1 MLVSIGMPV
10 YNRPI
15 EMTRALNSVLAQ
27 TYQDIEIII
36 SNNCSPNVKVDEI
49 LKEYLQRDSR
59 IKYYFQEN
67 ALPVIDNF
75 KFVLEKASGEYFL
88 WLSDDDWIDNN
99 YVEECLNYLKNNP
112 DYNLTCGQCHYHNK
126 SAEFLSKIK
135 MPSLNSANPSQR
147 VIEYYKNVKLNGY
160 FYGMRKTLLSREIPL
175 QNKMAFDWLYLAAIV
190 YRGKSKVLENVSMHI
205 TAAGMSSDTVEMN
218 KNIGANN
225 FFTQNFV
232 GLTSSVNAAL
242 DIFKATIYP
251 ANTWFKVFFSIR
263 IFFTVFSKTMMWDII
278 HIKRLLF
285 GKKNN
290 YNNGL

>member
-1 MLVSIGMPV
+1 MLVSIGMPI
-10 YNRPI
+10 YNRPV
-15 EMTRALNSVLAQ
+15 EMARALSSVLAQ

-49 LKEYLQRDSR
+49 VKECLQRDNR
-59 IKYYFQEN
+59 IKYFFQEN

-112 DYNLTCGQCHYHNK
+112 DYNLACGQCCYHNK
-126 SAEFLSKIK
+126 SAELVSTIK
-135 MPSLNSANPSQR
+135 MPSLNSVSPSQR
-147 VIEYYKNVKLNGY
+147 VIEYYRNVKLNGY
-160 FYGMRKTLLSREIPL
+160 FYGMRKTSLSREIPL

-190 YRGKSKVLENVSMHI
+190 YRGKLKVLENVSMHI

-232 GLTSSVNAAL
+232 GLTSSANAAV
-242 DIFKATIYP
+242 DIFKHSIYP
-251 ANTWFKVFFSIR
+251 ISILHKVSFSIK
-263 IFFTVFSKTMMWDII
+263 IFFTVLSKTLMWDII
-278 HIKRLLF
+278 HIKRLFF
-285 GKKNN
+285 GKKSN
-290 YNNGL
+290 